1 MTQHAETI
9 QRFDLSVEGR
19 NLIVYVSDIAVRIT
33 ERSSPI
39 ERDLVIVQGGGALG
53 TDAQVSFIGTSDS
66 DANQRSAAAARSAA
80 RTVLTVSGLTPK
92 QTRFLRLAET
102 MPNPS

>member
-1 MTQHAETI
+1 MTRQAETI

-39 ERDLVIVQGGGALG
+39 ERDLVIVQGGGVLG

-66 DANQRSAAAARSAA
+66 DANQRSAA

-92 QTRFLRLAET
+92 QTSFLRLAET

>member
-1 MTQHAETI
+1 MTQQAETI

-66 DANQRSAAAARSAA
+66 DANLRSAAARSAA